1 MPRKPAD
8 PSQLNEIAK
17 RFFNKAK
24 DAKSDSKSTIDPAK
38 ITVRRNSS
46 WSNYTARFY

>member
-8 PSQLNEIAK
+8 PNQLNEIAK
-17 RFFNKAK
+17 RFFNRV
-24 DAKSDSKSTIDPAK
+24 DPELIPPTN

-46 WSNYTARFY
+46 WSN